1 MADISYSRTFQ
12 HVDWIDNEDVVQA
25 GGEKGFNQ
33 KFHDLEAEL
42 DKLSAVVG
50 AIKAALSN
58 IQELAD
64 NAVTTKKIAP
74 NAVTTEK
81 LAPNSVGINQIQNGA
96 IDGSKLAPNS
106 ISWANIAPGGVTRDK
121 IAFFQVNSGNA
132 VVPPLQSPNNT
143 FITAVQKDVENA
155 DRILYLPMMTIAS
168 TSGGAAS
175 DVEPAIV
182 YQGRANSNLVD
193 VMIRFTNRGN
203 AQATVAWA
211 VDSINTAFIG

>member
-74 NAVTTEK
+74 NAVTAE
-81 LAPNSVGINQIQNGA
+81 
-96 IDGSKLAPNS
+96 KLAPNS

-121 IAFFQVNSGNA
+121 IAFFQVNSGVA
-132 VVPPLQSPNNT
+132 VVPAQPPPNNT
-143 FITAVQKDVENA
+143 FITAVQKDVPNA
-155 DRILYLPMMTIAS
+155 ERILYLPMMTIVS
-168 TSGGAAS
+168 TSGGAGAAS

-203 AQATVAWA
+203 AQASVAWA

>member
-50 AIKAALSN
+50 AIKDALSN
-58 IQELAD
+58 IQELADGAVTNSKIAD

-81 LAPNSVGINQIQNGA
+81 LAPNS
-96 IDGSKLAPNS
+96 
-106 ISWANIAPGGVTRDK
+106 ISWLNIAPGGVTRDK
-121 IAFFQVNSGNA
+121 IAFFQVNSGVA
-132 VVPPLQSPNNT
+132 VVPAQPPPNNT
-143 FITAVQKDVENA
+143 FITAVQKDVPNA
-155 DRILYLPMMTIAS
+155 ERFLYLPMMTIVS
-168 TSGGAAS
+168 TSGGAGAAS

>member
-74 NAVTTEK
+74 GAVTF
-81 LAPNSVGINQIQNGA
+81 
-96 IDGSKLAPNS
+96 
-106 ISWANIAPGGVTRDK
+106 DK
-121 IAFFQVNSGNA
+121 IAFQLVKTDTIEVNPKSQDSG
-132 VVPPLQSPNNT
+132 VVQ
-143 FITAVQKDVENA
+143 FGVEIAKAKAN
-155 DRILYLPMMTIAS
+155 LYLPTMMAVS
-168 TSGGAAS
+168 VEGDGLS
-175 DVEPAIV
+175 DVVAAIG
-182 YQGRANSNLVD
+182 YQHRRHKPEVVD
-193 VMIRFTNRGN
+193 VMIHFTNRGSDK
-203 AQATVAWA
+203 ASIHWA
-211 VDSINTAFIG
+211 VYSITTAFVG